1 MSRDVLHS
9 SSGPFLAQTIATRSA
24 HPQLAS
30 KQGTPTQPRPAD
42 LGALHDD
49 VPLPIVSQELPP
61 SQGFR
66 TTAPP
71 SASKHFAASAL
82 AICPLGSR
90 RLHHGSTRSNPVH
103 SLGGRPQTRARAGTL
118 SKQRNQSSRP
128 SPAARA
134 AAHASKS
141 TSVASAS
148 APPACKFPHLT
159 NNELS
164 IPEAWAHAACSCQAH
179 LLRRGNAAD
188 HHERRIISCVGG
200 CDPMSPKQKENT
212 TPERHVEC
220 RWNFWM
226 RTLGFLQFNHQG
238 LDWGSSVP

>member
-1 MSRDVLHS
+1 MGPTRWPAMQTPAGHKPRTPQCRDKSRYPKRAGAPINSHVRAVCCCVGGAAGGYSTMSRDVLHS

-61 SQGFR
+61 PQGFR

-90 RLHHGSTRSNPVH
+90 RLHHGQHAKQS
-103 SLGGRPQTRARAGTL
+103 RALLR
-118 SKQRNQSSRP
+118 
-128 SPAARA
+128 RA
-134 AAHASKS
+134 AAN
-141 TSVASAS
+141 TR
-148 APPACKFPHLT
+148 ACKHAFQAKKP
-159 NNELS
+159 ELAA
-164 IPEAWAHAACSCQAH
+164 IPCRKSGGTCFQKHVCCISVGAACVQVSAF
-179 LLRRGNAAD
+179 D
-188 HHERRIISCVGG
+188 
-200 CDPMSPKQKENT
+200 KQRK
-212 TPERHVEC
+212 
-220 RWNFWM
+220 
-226 RTLGFLQFNHQG
+226 
-238 LDWGSSVP
+238 

>member
-1 MSRDVLHS
+1 LGPTRWPAMQTPAGHKPRTPQCRDKSRYPKRAGAPINSHVRAVCCCVGGAAGGYSTMSRDVLHS

-103 SLGGRPQTRARAGTL
+103 SLGGRPQTRARASTL

-159 NNELS
+159 NNGSES
-164 IPEAWAHAACSCQAH
+164 IP
-179 LLRRGNAAD
+179 
-188 HHERRIISCVGG
+188 
-200 CDPMSPKQKENT
+200 
-212 TPERHVEC
+212 
-220 RWNFWM
+220 
-226 RTLGFLQFNHQG
+226 
-238 LDWGSSVP
+238 